1 MVYDASTGELR
12 DDRKHMSMLED
23 YWLPRREGGRG
34 TEISTLPG
42 GENLGE
48 LEDVLYFQEKLYNA
62 LNVPSSR
69 LQCGP

>member
-1 MVYDASTGELR
+1 
-12 DDRKHMSMLED
+12 MLED

-48 LEDVLYFQEKLYNA
+48 LEDVIYFQRKLYKS

-69 LQCGP
+69 LRTREWFCSRSEHKKYPEMK